1 MSDFRHTLS
10 TKGTLNTR
18 INVAMGKICFLKR
31 FQAYHVDVIFINA
44 QCCTG
49 RKWVLAD

>member
-1 MSDFRHTLS
+1 MNVCHTPNKRHFHHPYKRYNRQDFFL
-10 TKGTLNTR
+10 
-18 INVAMGKICFLKR
+18 LKR
-31 FQAYHVDVIFINA
+31 FQAEHVDVIFINA

>member
-1 MSDFRHTLS
+1 MQTCAFPTHSFNKGQSDHSL
-10 TKGTLNTR
+10 
-18 INVAMGKICFLKR
+18 FLKR
-31 FQAYHVDVIFINA
+31 FEAEPVDVIFINA